1 MTVFWSLAAVMVMVA
16 LLFILPPL
24 LRNRTLLSAVSRD
37 QLNTE
42 VIKTQ
47 LAELDTDL
55 AAGKL
60 GEAQY
65 GAARADLEQE
75 LLYDLDTTGVAPRK
89 ARSGRWATWLIVP
102 ALPLCAV
109 LLYQQLGS
117 VELIDRLQQARSS
130 QPPPAPAQQQSPS
143 ADSIEAMVTKL
154 AERLQQQPD
163 DLKGW
168 VMLARSYTIMKRF
181 GDAEIA
187 YANALRLGGEN
198 VNLLTDYADAT
209 VMANNGRF
217 NDQAG
222 ALLTRALELDPGNL
236 KGLWL
241 AGHWKNQ
248 SGAYA
253 EALDYWQQAAAK
265 LPPGSEDAEV
275 IAQQISQVQA
285 RLGIAAAPATTAP
298 VTAAPVAAAVTA
310 DAGASA
316 TTDSG
321 SGAALSVSVTLDP
334 QLAATAA
341 AEDTVFIFARAT
353 TGPRMPLAIVRKQVK
368 DLPITVT
375 LDDSMAM
382 MPAMK
387 LSNFEQVDIGARVSK
402 SGNAMPE
409 SGDLQGIVS
418 PVTTQSSETIQVT
431 INSNVP

>member
-1 MTVFWSLAAVMVMVA
+1 MTVFWSLATVMVMVA

-24 LRNRTLLSAVSRD
+24 LRKRELPAVSRD
-37 QLNTE
+37 ALNTE
-42 VIKTQ
+42 VIRQQ

-60 GEAQY
+60 DEAQY

-75 LLYDLDTTGVAPRK
+75 LLYDLATTGPAPRE
-89 ARSGRWATWLIVP
+89 ARSGRWATLLIIP

-117 VELIDRLQQARSS
+117 VELIDRLQQARSAQPQS
-130 QPPPAPAQQQSPS
+130 PQQQPPS
-143 ADSIEAMVTKL
+143 AASIDEMVAKL

-168 VMLARSYTIMKRF
+168 VMLARSYTILKRYSE
-181 GDAEIA
+181 AEAA
-187 YANALRLGGEN
+187 YAQALKLGGEN
-198 VNLLTDYADAT
+198 ANLLGDYADAT
-209 VMANNGRF
+209 VMANGGRF

-222 ALLTRALELDPGNL
+222 ALLTRLLELDPGNL

-248 SGAYA
+248 AGDYA
-253 EALDYWQQAAAK
+253 AALDYWQQAAAK
-265 LPPGSEDAEV
+265 LPPGSEDAAV
-275 IAQQISQVQA
+275 IAEQISSVQA
-285 RLGIAAAPATTAP
+285 KLGIAAAPATA
-298 VTAAPVAAAVTA
+298 VAAAPA
-310 DAGASA
+310 
-316 TTDSG
+316 DSG
-321 SGAALSVSVTLDP
+321 TSTAADSGGGAVLSVSVALDP
-334 QLAATAA
+334 QLATTAA

-353 TGPRMPLAIVRKQVK
+353 QGPRMPLAIVRKQVK
-368 DLPITVT
+368 DLPVTVT

-387 LSNFEQVDIGARVSK
+387 LSNFEQVDIGARISK

-418 PVTTQSSETIQVT
+418 PIATQRSETIQVT